1 MAEDK
6 RQAIRTALDAIPG
19 APANMTAETCIE
31 TTLLAEGW
39 HLVSGADL
47 PVARWNADKPRRCPS
62 CHAVAIDVGRPR
74 PWLVY
79 SCCRCASRFAR
90 WPLLARLLPL
100 AGVRCTEHKEARRG

>member
-6 RQAIRTALDAIPG
+6 AQAIRTALAAIPG
-19 APANMTAETCIE
+19 SPGDMPAETCIE

-47 PVARWNADKPRRCPS
+47 PVARRNADKPHHCPRCHVIALPW
-62 CHAVAIDVGRPR
+62 PR
-74 PWLVY
+74 SSWRVY
-79 SCCRCASRFAR
+79 SCCSCGTRFAR

-100 AGVRCTEHKEARRG
+100 AGIRCTDHKPGHD